1 MDNAI
6 TALGRLGIV
15 PVVKIDRAEDAVP
28 LGQALIAGGLTCAEI
43 TFRTGAAPAA
53 IQNLASGCPEMLL
66 GAGTVLTIEQAEAAV
81 RAGARFI
88 VAPGFDPELVDWC
101 QARDLPIL
109 PGVAT
114 ASEISA
120 ALKKRLKVLKFFPSE
135 TLGGTAML
143 KALSGPFPEL
153 KFVPT
158 GGIGPA
164 NLASYLA
171 LPCVHACGGSW
182 MVESKLITGGKFD
195 EITRLTAE
203 ACAIVR
209 QARPANA

>member
-1 MDNAI
+1 VENALA
-6 TALGRLGIV
+6 ALGRLGIV
-15 PVVKIDRAEDAVP
+15 PVVKIDRADDAAP
-28 LGQALIAGGLTCAEI
+28 LGRALLAGGLACVEI
-43 TFRTGAAPAA
+43 TFRTSAATAA
-53 IQNLASGCPEMLL
+53 IQNLANECPEMLL

-101 QARDLPIL
+101 QARDIPVL

-120 ALKKRLKVLKFFPSE
+120 ALKKRLKLLKFFPSE

-143 KALSGPFPEL
+143 KALSGPFPDL
-153 KFVPT
+153 KFVPA
-158 GGIGPA
+158 GGVGPA

-182 MVESKLITGGKFD
+182 MVESKLIAGGKFD
-195 EITRLTAE
+195 EITGLTAE
-203 ACAIVR
+203 ACAIAR

>member
-1 MDNAI
+1 VENAL
-6 TALGRLGIV
+6 AGLGRLGIV

-28 LGQALIAGGLTCAEI
+28 LGRALLAGGLACAEI
-43 TFRTGAAPAA
+43 TFRTGAAAAA
-53 IQNLASGCPEMLL
+53 IQNLANTCPELLL

-81 RAGARFI
+81 RAGAKFI

-101 QARDLPIL
+101 QARDLPVL

-114 ASEISA
+114 ATEISA
-120 ALKKRLKVLKFFPSE
+120 ALKKRLRLLKFFPSE

-158 GGIGPA
+158 GGISPT
-164 NLASYLA
+164 NLAAYLA

-182 MVESKLITGGKFD
+182 MVESKLIAGGRFD
-195 EITRLTAE
+195 EIARLAAE

-209 QARPANA
+209 EARPAAT

>member
-1 MDNAI
+1 MENTLA
-6 TALGRLGIV
+6 ALGRLGII
-15 PVVKIDRAEDAVP
+15 PVVKIDRVEDALP
-28 LGQALIAGGLTCAEI
+28 LGQALLAGGLPCAEI
-43 TFRTGAAPAA
+43 TFRTSAAAGA
-53 IQNLASGCPEMLL
+53 IQSLASACPELLL

-81 RAGARFI
+81 RAGAHFI

-101 QARDLPIL
+101 QARDLPVL
-109 PGVAT
+109 PGAAT

-135 TLGGTAML
+135 TLGGVAML
-143 KALSGPFPEL
+143 KALSGPFPDL

-158 GGIGPA
+158 GGISAA

-171 LPCVHACGGSW
+171 LPCVQACGGSW
-182 MVESKLITGGKFD
+182 MVESKLIAGGKFG
-195 EITRLTAE
+195 EITRLAAE

-209 QARPANA
+209 QARPAGA

>member
-1 MDNAI
+1 MENTLA
-6 TALGRLGIV
+6 ALGRLGII
-15 PVVKIDRAEDAVP
+15 PIVKIERAEDALP
-28 LGQALIAGGLTCAEI
+28 LGKALIAGGLPCAEI
-43 TFRTGAAPAA
+43 TFRTGAAAQA
-53 IQNLASGCPEMLL
+53 IQSLSSACPELML
-66 GAGTVLTIEQAEAAV
+66 GAGTVLTIEQAETAV

-101 QARDLPIL
+101 QARDLPVL

-135 TLGGTAML
+135 MLGGVAML
-143 KALSGPFPEL
+143 KALSGPFVDV
-153 KFVPT
+153 KFVAT
-158 GGIGPA
+158 GGVSSA
-164 NLASYLA
+164 NLAAYLA

-182 MVESKLITGGKFD
+182 MVESKLISGGQFG
-195 EITRLTAE
+195 EITRLAAQ

-209 QARPANA
+209 QARPASA